1 MGSVNNVSVGLS
13 QEQIDQIALILFGEP
28 LIGTVD
34 GVNTVFTT
42 TFSYQDEKTYPYIN
56 GQQQELGSD
65 YTESADKE
73 ITFTFAPLIGDVLFI
88 QYIRQNLN
96 P

>member
-1 MGSVNNVSVGLS
+1 MGSVNNVSIGLS
-13 QEQIDQIALILFGEP
+13 QAQIDQIALILYGEP
-28 LIGTVD
+28 LIGTID

-42 TFSYQDEKTYPYIN
+42 TFSYQATKTYPYIN
-56 GQQQELGSD
+56 GQQQELSSD

-73 ITFTFAPLIGDVLFI
+73 ITFTFPPVPGDVLFI
-88 QYIRQNLN
+88 QYIRADLN